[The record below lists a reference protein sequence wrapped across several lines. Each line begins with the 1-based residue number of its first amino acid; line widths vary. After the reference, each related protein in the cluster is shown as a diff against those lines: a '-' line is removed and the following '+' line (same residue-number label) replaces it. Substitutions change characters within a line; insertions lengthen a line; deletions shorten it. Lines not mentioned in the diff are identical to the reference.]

1 MILQGFG
8 LRNEPEGNEFPF
20 NLDLVRNLP
29 SISLTSPITFLVGEN
44 GAGKSTLLEAIA
56 YASGVPSVGEYS
68 LEEDPLMES
77 ARKLGKYL
85 SLRYAERSRSG
96 FFVRA
101 EDFLGFVKQLL
112 RNLAE
117 LDAEIEDIQAN
128 WAGGDLEKALSPL
141 RAEKKAYIDKYTENL
156 NGMSHGEGFLRF
168 FNQRITG
175 KGLYLIDEPEAALS
189 PARQLSLILL
199 IQDAVKNHQA
209 QFIIATHSPIIMA
222 LPMADILLIEEGQIQ
237 KVSYRETPHY
247 QLTHSFLQDPH
258 RFLHALENSQ

>member
-141 RAEKKAYIDKYTENL
+141 RAEKKPT
-156 NGMSHGEGFLRF
+156 
-168 FNQRITG
+168 
-175 KGLYLIDEPEAALS
+175 
-189 PARQLSLILL
+189 
-199 IQDAVKNHQA
+199 
-209 QFIIATHSPIIMA
+209 
-222 LPMADILLIEEGQIQ
+222 
-237 KVSYRETPHY
+237 
-247 QLTHSFLQDPH
+247 
-258 RFLHALENSQ
+258 